1 MTKTEV
7 LKTLEE
13 VSGKHMDLCFVMD
26 WTTGDYWIFQRGS
39 MNDHKIPSGY
49 FWIAYGQA
57 FRIGSQPA

>member
-49 FWIAYGQA
+49 F
-57 FRIGSQPA
+57 